1 MTRKFLTAL
10 CTFVLFASYLLSSR
24 SPAEAYAYGRT
35 TTANSYSSHPNFIS
49 ISVIIDENR
58 DFDDLYSWLT
68 SVNYTHF
75 DFIVYAS
82 NSEGYILDN
91 STRVYILRHY
101 GNLVPRLPYY
111 QTYSPEERK
120 TLLDNELNNYSVKVG
135 YIPKG
140 VMDFAPEKYTAN
152 YALPRGIEYF
162 QGYCFDEYAIDYV
175 TERGGF
181 QMPYYAN
188 SRNILVPST
197 SGGIVVLPHSTWD
210 WVASFTFNHTLQAH
224 VVNLMKIFNNNG
236 TSAKNYFLTFIDRT
250 LSGSS
255 PFGFFSFQFEWSW
268 TLSAGYSDVAKDWIT
283 TLMSRYP
290 DYLVTY
296 EELVDRFKTNYP
308 TTTEYRISFTS
319 PYDNESIEW
328 YYSSDNR
335 VARIGNKVVSYVD
348 YLIQLPDKYMTQTAS
363 ILWNDSAYDPDNSVD
378 DSLTFGRD
386 ALGGGNL
393 RAPASTLPVPY
404 TGDLKDFN
412 IYSSTSSGQLTTV
425 CVYTSAGLIVALTM
439 TTFYFVFR
447 KPRRRLETQ

>member
-1 MTRKFLTAL
+1 MTRKFLIVL
-10 CTFVLFASYLLSSR
+10 CIFVLFASFLLSR
-24 SPAEAYAYGRT
+24 HSPAETYAYGR
-35 TTANSYSSHPNFIS
+35 TTANSYSSHSNFIS

-68 SVNYTHF
+68 SVNYTNF

-82 NSEGYILDN
+82 NSESYILDN
-91 STRVYILRHY
+91 STRVNILKHY

-120 TLLDNELNNYSVKVG
+120 ALLDDELNNYSVEVG

-140 VMDFAPEKYTAN
+140 IMDFAPDTYTAN
-152 YALPRGIEYF
+152 YALSRGIEYV
-162 QGYCFDEYAIDYV
+162 QGYCFDQYAIDYI

-188 SRNILVPST
+188 SRNILVPSA

-210 WVASFTFNHTLQAH
+210 WVASFTVNHALQAH
-224 VVNLMKIFNNNG
+224 VVNLMKTFNDNSI
-236 TSAKNYFLTFIDRT
+236 SAKDYFLTFIDRT
-250 LSGSS
+250 FSGSS
-255 PFGFFSFQFEWSW
+255 PFGFFNFQFEWSS

-283 TLMSRYP
+283 TLMARYP
-290 DYLVTY
+290 DLLVTY
-296 EELVDRFKTNYP
+296 EELVDWFKANYP
-308 TTTEYRISFTS
+308 STPEYRISFTS
-319 PYDNESIEW
+319 PYDNENIEW
-328 YYSSDNR
+328 YYGNEDR

-363 ILWNDSAYDPDNSVD
+363 ILWNESAYDPDNGVD
-378 DSLTFGRD
+378 DSLTFGVD

-412 IYSSTSSGQLTTV
+412 MHNSTSSRQLTTAYL
-425 CVYTSAGLIVALTM
+425 YTSAVLIVALTM
-439 TTFYFVFR
+439 TTFYFALR
-447 KPRRRLETQ
+447 KPKRRIEPQ